1 MCKNT
6 VAVFRCARRGHQISF
21 KDGCEPPCGCWDLN
35 SGPSEEQS
43 VLLTAG
49 PSLQPLGFLFV
60 CFVLFFK
67 ETKSTKLL
75 LQRAMLM
82 TALTYGALGRLNSLV
97 NTDHCW
103 LPLEDTV
110 VSAFAVATPNPMLYL
125 HFYLLFFLLLLLL
138 VVVVLRMNPE
148 LCAF

>member
-1 MCKNT
+1 M
-6 VAVFRCARRGHQISF
+6 
-21 KDGCEPPCGCWDLN
+21 EDL
-35 SGPSEEQS
+35 PSKIT
-43 VLLTAG
+43 TAFTE
-49 PSLQPLGFLFV
+49 PLGKVRQCLVCSFLFV